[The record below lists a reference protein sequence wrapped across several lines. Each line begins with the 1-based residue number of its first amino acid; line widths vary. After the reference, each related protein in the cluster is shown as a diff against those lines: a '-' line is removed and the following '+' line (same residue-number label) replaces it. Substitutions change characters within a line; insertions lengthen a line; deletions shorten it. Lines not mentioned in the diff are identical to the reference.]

1 MRQQTGWLSRQHHV
15 SPPSAHGT
23 GRSLLL
29 AQWPHSA
36 LGTHVSPQHTSVR
49 LEQHSA
55 KTPLPLGPQGVL
67 ARVSQ
72 QKLSLRRP
80 GLTHASATPQHPP
93 SMQTGQ
99 QIPVEGRQSW
109 PSWQRSSD
117 GTPQEPF
124 APHTRQP
131 LQGCPALPGSGLH
144 LPFFRFLHAEQDF
157 FFFLAS
163 VWVSPS
169 RPSVPPRV
177 AARARRRGPLAVS
190 ERARAS
196 KRSASNGHR
205 LLFAQQSAWP
215 GGAVTTRRKSAVTD
229 AGLAAF
235 SGQQQQRTVA

>member
-1 MRQQTGWLSRQHHV
+1 MLRQQTGWLSRQHHV

-23 GRSLLL
+23 GRRVLL
-29 AQWPHSA
+29 AQWLLHVP

-49 LEQHSA
+49 SEQHSVKA
-55 KTPLPLGPQGVL
+55 PSLLGPQGVL

-93 SMQTGQ
+93 LMQTGQ

-109 PSWQRSSD
+109 PSAQRSSD

-131 LQGCPALPGSGLH
+131 LQGCPALSGSGLH
-144 LPFFRFLHAEQDF
+144 LPFFRFLHGEQGFF

-163 VWVSPS
+163 VRVSPS

-177 AARARRRGPLAVS
+177 AARARRRGPLTVS

-196 KRSASNGHR
+196 KRSESTGHG
-205 LLFAQQSAWP
+205 LL
-215 GGAVTTRRKSAVTD
+215 VT
-229 AGLAAF
+229 
-235 SGQQQQRTVA
+235 QQQHERTLA